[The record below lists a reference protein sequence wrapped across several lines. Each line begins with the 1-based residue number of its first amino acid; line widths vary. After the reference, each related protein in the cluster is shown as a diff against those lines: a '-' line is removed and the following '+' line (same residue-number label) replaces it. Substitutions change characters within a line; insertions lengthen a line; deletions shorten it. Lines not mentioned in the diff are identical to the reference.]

1 MISWYVAHVLLL
13 LLLLL
18 LLVIVVVVVVPRE
31 NKHIEGDSGG

>member
-1 MISWYVAHVLLL
+1 MISWYVAHV
-13 LLLLL
+13 LL